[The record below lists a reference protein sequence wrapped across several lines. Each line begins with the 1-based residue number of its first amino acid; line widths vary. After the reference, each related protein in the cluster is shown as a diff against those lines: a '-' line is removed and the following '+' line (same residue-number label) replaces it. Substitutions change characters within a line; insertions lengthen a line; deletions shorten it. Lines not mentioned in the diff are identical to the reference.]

1 MNAGTVVLATGGTG
15 GHMFPAQALAGELQ
29 DRGYRVAVVTDAR
42 GMRHA
47 SFARDVTVHA
57 VSAASVAGRGAMSQ
71 VGAVASLF
79 RGMFQA
85 SRLLG
90 ELRPCVV
97 VGFGGYPSIPAV
109 AASIRRGIRTVI
121 HEQNAVLGRANRLV
135 ARGVQAIGTSFE
147 HTAAVPAAA
156 AGKVTVVGNPV
167 RPAIAAVREIAYRAP
182 SPDGPFELL
191 VVGGSQG
198 ATIMS
203 KVVPTAIASLDGAA
217 ASRVRVVQQC
227 RPEDMDDVRRIYR
240 DAGVDA
246 RVATFVDDL
255 PDRLATAH
263 LVISRAGASTV
274 SEIAVA
280 GRPAILVP
288 YPTHPTITRPRTRA
302 SSPPP
307 ARLGLFLIPSFP
319 RNGSSGCFANGSPIR
334 RPSWRRR
341 AGFGRWVVRTR
352 PADSRTSRAPP
363 RETASR
369 MAPKGPCRS
378 VRNGRRPHEIATAGH
393 RNDSFRRNRRHR
405 HERYRGGDA

>member
-47 SFARDVTVHA
+47 SFARDVAVHA
-57 VSAASVAGRGAMSQ
+57 VSAASVAGRGAIAQ

-109 AASIRRGIRTVI
+109 AASIRRGIRTVV

-147 HTAAVPAAA
+147 HTAAFPAAA

-182 SPDGPFELL
+182 SPDGSFELL

-198 ATIMS
+198 ATVMS
-203 KVVPTAIASLDGAA
+203 KVVPTAIASLDGGA

-240 DAGVDA
+240 DAGIDA

-288 YPTHPTITRPRTRA
+288 YPHA
-302 SSPPP
+302 SDDHQTANARVLSATGAAWLVPDSEFSTQRLVGLLREWIADP
-307 ARLGLFLIPSFP
+307 APL
-319 RNGSSGCFANGSPIR
+319 
-334 RPSWRRR
+334 
-341 AGFGRWVVRTR
+341 V
-352 PADSRTSRAPP
+352 
-363 RETASR
+363 ETAR
-369 MAPKGPCRS
+369 RVRALGRPDAPRRLADLACPAKG
-378 VRNGRRPHEIATAGH
+378 NGKSH
-393 RNDSFRRNRRHR
+393 
-405 HERYRGGDA
+405 DAEGSMPVGTQREKAA